1 MKKMDPGVITYTK
14 NVGKD
19 PRSDL
24 RSDNFLTQ
32 PLKKGP
38 MIIDE

>member
-19 PRSDL
+19 PGSDPG
-24 RSDNFLTQ
+24 SDNFLTP

-38 MIIDE
+38 LIIGE

>member
-1 MKKMDPGVITYTK
+1 MKKMDPGVLTYTK

-19 PRSDL
+19 LRSDL
-24 RSDNFLTQ
+24 RLDNFLTP

-38 MIIDE
+38 LIIGE

>member
-1 MKKMDPGVITYTK
+1 MKKINPGVITYTK

-24 RSDNFLTQ
+24 RSDNFLTP

-38 MIIDE
+38 LIIGE